1 MARSTSF
8 SPNRASSQSSSR
20 LPSYSFVQLPY
31 HMAKQIKFGEDAR
44 KGIHEGLAKAARAVK
59 VTLGPRGRNVVLEKS
74 YGGPRITNDGV
85 SIAKEISFTDK
96 FENMGAEIV
105 KEVASKSNDTA
116 GDGTTTSV
124 VLLEAMVNEGLA
136 TLTRGANAMMIRKG
150 MEEARDAAIKELAK
164 MAKPVEGKNDVRQVA
179 TISAESEELGTIIAE
194 TVEKVGKNG
203 VVTVEESQGMDL
215 SYEVVEGMQ
224 IDKGYVSAYMVTN
237 PERMEAEMK
246 DAPILLTDKKISS
259 VQEILPL
266 LEKIAQTGRKDLV
279 IVADDVEGE
288 ALTTFVVNKLRGTF
302 NVLAVKAPGYGDK
315 KKDLLADIA
324 TVVGGEVISS
334 DMGHTFEKAELSM
347 LGRASR
353 VVAAKDHTVF
363 VGGKGK
369 KALIDARVG
378 QLQALI
384 ESTSSKF
391 DKEKLE
397 ERVAKLTGGVAVIRV
412 GAATETEMKYL
423 KDKIDDA
430 VKATKASIEE
440 GIVPGGGTALA
451 RIARVLR
458 AEDWEFDTKDEE
470 TGFAIVGRAL
480 EAPLRQILVNAGK
493 DDASVIVEHVQNGK
507 GHSGYDAMKGEEV
520 PDMVAAGIID
530 PVKVT
535 RSALENA
542 VSAAAILLTTEA
554 AVADIPE
561 PKAPAPDMGGMGG
574 MDY

>member
-1 MARSTSF
+1 
-8 SPNRASSQSSSR
+8 
-20 LPSYSFVQLPY
+20 
-31 HMAKQIKFGEDAR
+31 MAKQILFGEEAR
-44 KGIHEGLAKAARAVK
+44 RKLHDGITKSARAVK
-59 VTLGPRGRNVVLEKS
+59 ATLGPRGRNVVLEKG

-85 SIAKEISFTDK
+85 SIAKEISFKDR

-105 KEVASKSNDTA
+105 KEVANKTNDGV
-116 GDGTTTSV
+116 GDGTTTTV
-124 VLLEAMVNEGLA
+124 VLLEALVAEGLEK
-136 TLTRGANAMMIRKG
+136 LDKGANAMGIRKG
-150 MEEARDAAIKELAK
+150 VEMARDAAIEELK
-164 MAKPVEGKNDVRQVA
+164 SMAKPVSGANIKQVA

-215 SYEVVEGMQ
+215 SYEVVEGLQ
-224 IDKGYVSAYMVTN
+224 IDKGYVSAYMVSN

-246 DAPILLTDKKISS
+246 DAQILLTDQKISS
-259 VQEILPL
+259 VQDILPL
-266 LEKIAQTGRKDLV
+266 LEKVAQAGKRELV

-288 ALTTFVVNKLRGTF
+288 ALTTFVVNKLKGTF
-302 NVLAVKAPGYGDK
+302 NVLAIKAPGYGDK
-315 KKDLLADIA
+315 KKEMLADMAAI
-324 TVVGGEVISS
+324 VGGQVISP
-334 DMGHTFEKAELSM
+334 DTGLTFEGAELGM

-353 VVAAKDHTVF
+353 VVATKDTTVF

-369 KALIDARVG
+369 KADIDARVA
-378 QLQALI
+378 QLRKLA
-384 ESTSSKF
+384 EDTTSKF

-451 RIARVLR
+451 KVAR
-458 AEDWEFDTKDEE
+458 
-470 TGFAIVGRAL
+470 AIEKGNKMTTDQQAGYDIVVRAL
-480 EAPLRQILVNAGK
+480 TMPLRQIALNCGK
-493 DDASVIVEHVQNGK
+493 DDASVILREVADGA
-507 GHSGYDAMKGEEV
+507 GFGGYDALADKMV
-520 PDMVAAGIID
+520 PDMMKAGIID
-530 PVKVT
+530 PLKVT
-535 RSALENA
+535 RGAVENA

-561 PKAPAPDMGGMGG
+561 PKAAMPGGDEGMGGMGF
-574 MDY
+574 